1 MEFGGFTMNNNASN
15 TTVGAKSLVEVFTGD
30 KVSNPYD
37 YKISDRMSVIQPSA
51 IREIFKFLNDPNV
64 ISFAGGNPS
73 EETFPIQELAECSA
87 HIYKDRAATFL
98 QYGVTEGYAPL
109 REQTLERV
117 SRKFGIVGPDDTIL
131 MTTGGQ
137 QGIDLTMKVLT
148 NEGDLIGC
156 EDPSF
161 IGAINDIWSYRNQFL
176 KIPLDDDGMDVDALE
191 KELETKKIK
200 VIYTIP
206 TFQNPGGVTMSL
218 ERRKK
223 LYELAVKHDF
233 FILEDDPYRE
243 MRCFGEDVPAIKS
256 LDKTGHVIYCGSY
269 SKIVAPGLRVGYL
282 ILNKNLLQ
290 KFAVAKQCADVH
302 SSLYPQML
310 VSEYL
315 SRFDIDA
322 HVEDCRRLYSARLTR
337 MLEGLDKHM
346 DPRVKFTRPKGGFFV
361 WCILPEGNS
370 GAQLC
375 GKLAEN
381 RVACVPGSTFDP
393 MQWRDKPAFR
403 INYSMPS
410 LEQIDEG
417 TEIVGRV
424 LREFIK

>member
-1 MEFGGFTMNNNASN
+1 VSQNASN
-15 TTVGAKSLVEVFTGD
+15 TSVGAKTLADVFSG
-30 KVSNPYD
+30 KKLEGKFD
-37 YKISDRMSVIQPSA
+37 YKISDRMSVMQPSA
-51 IREIFKFLNDPNV
+51 VREIFKFLDNPEV

-73 EETFPIQELAECSA
+73 EDTFPMEELAECSA
-87 HIYKDRAATFL
+87 RLYKDHPATFL
-98 QYGVTEGYAPL
+98 QYGITEGYAPL
-109 REQTLERV
+109 RELTLDRV
-117 SRKFGIVGPDDTIL
+117 SRKFGIVGENDSIL

-148 NEGDLIGC
+148 NEGDWVAC

-161 IGAINDIWSYRNQFL
+161 IGAINDIRSYRNQFL
-176 KIPLDDDGMDVDALE
+176 SVPLDDDGMDVDFLE
-191 KELETKKIK
+191 RELETKKIK

-233 FILEDDPYRE
+233 FILEDDPYHE
-243 MRCFGEDVPAIKS
+243 MRCFGEEIPPIKS
-256 LDKTGHVIYCGSY
+256 FDKTGHVIYCGSY
-269 SKIVAPGLRVGYL
+269 SKIIAPGLRVGYL
-282 ILNKNLLQ
+282 ILDRALLQ

-302 SSLYPQML
+302 SCLYPQML
-310 VSEYL
+310 IAEYL
-315 SRFDIDA
+315 THFDIDA
-322 HVEDCRRLYSARLTR
+322 HVDLSRKLYAERLTR
-337 MLEGLDKHM
+337 MLAGLDRHM
-346 DPRVKFTRPKGGFFV
+346 DPRVKFTRPRGGFFI

-375 GKLAEN
+375 GVLAEN

-410 LEQIDEG
+410 LAQIDEG

>member
-1 MEFGGFTMNNNASN
+1 MSSNASN
-15 TTVGAKSLVEVFTGD
+15 TTVGAKTLADVFSGRKEVGR
-30 KVSNPYD
+30 YD
-37 YKISDRMSVIQPSA
+37 HKISERMKVMQPSA
-51 IREIFKFLNDPNV
+51 VREIFKFLDDPNV

-73 EETFPIQELAECSA
+73 EETFPIEELAECSA
-87 HIYKDRAATFL
+87 RMYKEHAPTFL
-98 QYGVTEGYAPL
+98 QYGITEGYAPL
-109 REQTLERV
+109 RELTLERV
-117 SRKFGIVGPDDTIL
+117 SRKFGIVGENDTIL

-148 NEGDLIGC
+148 NEGDTVAC

-161 IGAINDIWSYRNQFL
+161 IGAINDIRSYRNNFL
-176 KIPLDDDGMDVDALE
+176 SIPLDDDGMNVDFLEKALE
-191 KELETKKIK
+191 TTKIK

-243 MRCFGEDVPAIKS
+243 MRCFGEDVPPIKS

-269 SKIVAPGLRVGYL
+269 SKIVAPSLRVGYL
-282 ILNKNLLQ
+282 ILDKSLLQ

-302 SSLYPQML
+302 SCLYPQML
-310 VSEYL
+310 ISEYL
-315 SRFDIDA
+315 THYDIEK
-322 HVEDCRRLYSARLTR
+322 HVEDCRRIYAQKLTR

-375 GKLAEN
+375 GVLAEN
-381 RVACVPGSTFDP
+381 HVACVPGSTFDP

-410 LEQIDEG
+410 LAQIDEG